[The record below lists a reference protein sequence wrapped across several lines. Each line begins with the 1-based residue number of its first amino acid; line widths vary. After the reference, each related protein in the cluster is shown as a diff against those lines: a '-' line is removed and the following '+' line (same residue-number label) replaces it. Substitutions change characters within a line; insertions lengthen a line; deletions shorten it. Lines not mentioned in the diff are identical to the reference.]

1 MYMQQVRLLQMEP
14 VQHTLAQ
21 ISGGSAITTAAP
33 DVHGD
38 LPALEC
44 DLVSDNDDDD
54 GREVESIPD
63 ETDYAGNLHDKFEM
77 VLAVQEQQAEAED
90 DLVLNELNPVIIDGR
105 EASLWG
111 EITSLPSPP
120 SSLPSSP
127 PSSPPSLL
135 PNSLPLVPTLSIPPS
150 QPSEEQHLKESTQPS
165 IVLDKQCSATSP
177 EPSHVS
183 GCYRLMGEVITEFN
197 CPTEWMQGTMIQVV
211 GHALC
216 QGTHL
221 HLQHA
226 CHIDILPSNLL
237 TIEQLKHSIEGDWLE
252 LKKHI
257 RQCLQPNHCRMW
269 LIKVNWISESVLI
282 LDSIS
287 TCGLGVKE
295 VLTIAQKI
303 VAKIHEVLKK
313 SYVLWNSFSLDPVSP
328 NVLRISPLL
337 NDHNQ
342 RPPWQTNANDCGP
355 HLAFDIA
362 CLAKSGQL
370 KVLAESSVPIWRTLI
385 LKQIRQLPVYDPKQP
400 RPSVRSDDIID
411 LT

>member
-1 MYMQQVRLLQMEP
+1 MEP

-21 ISGGSAITTAAP
+21 RSGGSVITTAAP
-33 DVHGD
+33 DVCGD
-38 LPALEC
+38 LLALEC
-44 DLVSDNDDDD
+44 NLVSDDDDDDDDD
-54 GREVESIPD
+54 GGEVESIPN
-63 ETDYAGNLHDKFEM
+63 ETDYAGNLHDEFEM
-77 VLAVQEQQAEAED
+77 VLAVQEQQAEAKD
-90 DLVLNELNPVIIDGR
+90 NLVLNELNPIIIDGR

-111 EITSLPSPP
+111 KITSLP
-120 SSLPSSP
+120 SP

-197 CPTEWMQGTMIQVV
+197 CPTEWMQGTMIQVF

-216 QGTHL
+216 RGTHL
-221 HLQHA
+221 HLQRA
-226 CHIDILPSNLL
+226 RHIDILPSNLPTML
-237 TIEQLKHSIEGDWLE
+237 EQLKHGIEGDQLE

-257 RQCLQPNHCRMW
+257 QQCLQPDHCGMWLIPVCHRSHWW
-269 LIKVNWISESVLI
+269 LIKVDWISESVLI
-282 LDSIS
+282 LLNSLS
-287 TCGLGVKE
+287 TRGLGVKE

-313 SYVLWNSFSLDPVSP
+313 SYVPWNSFSLDPVSP
-328 NVLRISPLL
+328 NVLRISPSL

-355 HLAFDIA
+355 HLAFDIG

-370 KVLAESSVPIWRTLI
+370 KVLAESSVPIWQTLI
-385 LKQIRQLPVYDPKQP
+385 LKQICQLPVYDPKQP